1 MLRGIE
7 RQVLDDVWIDPRR
20 RVFTAV
26 VIAWLA
32 AAATLGW
39 ADVHDRAAT
48 GTPGVAGCAV
58 ALSLF
63 TATAMVSSIALLRST
78 FRWCTLG
85 AYGGGLGTVVGV
97 GVVWWHQ
104 TTPIAQ
110 APGPRLWMA
119 AGVLCSVALALVWL
133 RVIVTPL
140 ERSQPDLRLSP
151 GSRATARPSPRHG
164 PA

>member
-1 MLRGIE
+1 MPSSDVAEMLRGIE

-32 AAATLGW
+32 AAAALGW

-48 GTPGVAGCAV
+48 GTPGIAGCAV
-58 ALSLF
+58 SLSLF

-85 AYGGGLGTVVGV
+85 AG
-97 GVVWWHQ
+97 GVVASDH
-104 TTPIAQ
+104 PDRPGSGA
-110 APGPRLWMA
+110 APVDGGRSAVFSGTGAGVA
-119 AGVLCSVALALVWL
+119 AGG
-133 RVIVTPL
+133 
-140 ERSQPDLRLSP
+140 PD
-151 GSRATARPSPRHG
+151 
-164 PA
+164 PAGTLPA